1 MSDYFLKFNSED
13 EAVTLL
19 TDFQGSTDVIG
30 VISKPTTEI
39 TEEGPVMALLPG
51 WHVNI
56 RGELTEEQ
64 LITLLPFSI
73 EPKQPIRVWA

>member
-1 MSDYFLKFNSED
+1 M
-13 EAVTLL
+13 V
-19 TDFQGSTDVIG
+19 
-30 VISKPTTEI
+30 P
-39 TEEGPVMALLPG
+39 LPG